1 MTKALR
7 SELGRPI
14 LKAMSSA
21 AEARVGASIDA
32 LAADPGFSPIRRSP
46 LKFLLKALSFVLGS
60 RIPLYAIQS
69 LADPGAAAKRIAKIP
84 RALAESARVPP
95 DSGFAPRM
103 EALER
108 LFSKRSLAP
117 MITIMPTTAIIG
129 QALAAAVK
137 KLLRGLAEPAEIEEA
152 LQAVPNNATMG
163 MNRSL
168 WELAQGIP
176 DRDLPLF
183 IDESPERLAELLRER
198 AIPAE
203 DLRQFG
209 DFLERY
215 GHRCAAELDGGLPR
229 WSESPAPVFS
239 IVANYLRARKV
250 GATRASLFRDKAE
263 AAQNRVDDL
272 VRRARSKSA
281 FTGLA
286 VSFCLDRAR
295 RLLGFRE
302 TPREYI
308 GLALGLARELLAPLG
323 RRLAEEG
330 RLAVPEDLFFMGL
343 PELAAGRA
351 ADYRAAVEENKKKY
365 AAYARMR
372 APALILSDG
381 TRPAGIGAP
390 AGEGSLHGLPA
401 SSGTITG
408 KARVLFEPAGA
419 RLEPGDVLVA
429 PSTDPELDPAFPIRR
444 RPRLGE
450 RRADV
455 ARRHRRARVRHP
467 RGRRGRGRHRSP
479 THRHDA

>member
-1 MTKALR
+1 M
-7 SELGRPI
+7 
-14 LKAMSSA
+14 
-21 AEARVGASIDA
+21 
-32 LAADPGFSPIRRSP
+32 
-46 LKFLLKALSFVLGS
+46 LGS
-60 RIPLYAIQS
+60 RIPLYVIQS

-84 RALAESARVPP
+84 RALAKSAQVPP

-108 LFSKRSLAP
+108 LFSKRSLARL
-117 MITIMPTTAIIG
+117 ITIMPTTAIIG
-129 QALAAAVK
+129 QALAAAAK
-137 KLLRGLAEPAEIEEA
+137 KLLRGLAEPAELEEA

-183 IDESPERLAELLRER
+183 IDESPEHLAELFREG
-198 AIPAE
+198 ALPAE
-203 DLRQFG
+203 ALRQFG

-263 AAQNRVDDL
+263 EARDRVDDL

-330 RLAVPEDLFFMGL
+330 RLAAPEDLFFLGL
-343 PELAAGRA
+343 PELAAGGA
-351 ADYRAAVEENKKKY
+351 ADHRAAVEENKKTY
-365 AAYARMR
+365 AANARMR
-372 APALILSDG
+372 APALYFPMERDPRESGRL
-381 TRPAGIGAP
+381 REKGAC
-390 AGEGSLHGLPA
+390 
-401 SSGTITG
+401 
-408 KARVLFEPAGA
+408 
-419 RLEPGDVLVA
+419 VA
-429 PSTDPELDPAFPIRR
+429 VPPL
-444 RPRLGE
+444 
-450 RRADV
+450 RA
-455 ARRHRRARVRHP
+455 P
-467 RGRRGRGRHRSP
+467 
-479 THRHDA
+479 